1 MATKKTTLV
10 LDTIVAKHL
19 RVYACKQDRSMSD
32 ITQEALNTFF
42 ALSCP
47 EWQKDY
53 IILED
58 VESGH
63 SEE

>member
-1 MATKKTTLV
+1 MTTKKTTLV

-32 ITQEALNTFF
+32 IAQEALQNFF

-47 EWQKDY
+47 QWQKDY
-53 IILED
+53 IILDDEKD
-58 VESGH
+58 QPEQ
-63 SEE
+63 

>member
-1 MATKKTTLV
+1 MTTRKTTLV
-10 LDTIVAKHL
+10 LDATIAKHL

-32 ITQEALNTFF
+32 IAQEALQNFF

-53 IILED
+53 IILEND
-58 VESGH
+58 KTQQAEN
-63 SEE
+63 

>member
-1 MATKKTTLV
+1 MTTRKTTLV

-32 ITQEALNTFF
+32 IAQEALKNFF

-47 EWQKDY
+47 QWQKDY
-53 IILED
+53 IILD
-58 VESGH
+58 DSKDN
-63 SEE
+63 

>member
-10 LDTIVAKHL
+10 LDTTIAKHL

-32 ITQEALNTFF
+32 IAQEALQNFF

-47 EWQKDY
+47 QWKKDY
-53 IILED
+53 IILDDKENQ
-58 VESGH
+58 
-63 SEE
+63 